1 MMRKRQHRY
10 RKRLSTGR
18 RRVSRKSYRRR
29 LPRSVNKRRPRQQVH
44 TMRYTVTDVIDLSQ
58 TDIVY
63 SNGYFIDRED
73 SLTDFLP
80 EQNPITNSFHQWF
93 SYYRIKAVHDVYSW
107 SYNNEQGALMYNPTP
122 ADTDE
127 LGAIRSNF
135 GIMSSTNKAYTG
147 KTALNMSRDLFF
159 TQDNVKRS
167 NFPNNHYRKF
177 IPAIK
182 MDTQISG
189 GSSIA
194 TAWRYSPW
202 LESSAN
208 GVKVDHRLGNVFIDF
223 AQVIGSTVNPPQAP
237 PVRILRKTTA
247 IVQFKGFRN
256 PQLSQ

>member
-1 MMRKRQHRY
+1 MKRMRKHRY

-18 RRVSRKSYRRR
+18 RRASRYNRRR
-29 LPRSVNKRRPRQQVH
+29 LLRTVNKRRYRQPIH
-44 TMRYTVTDVIDLSQ
+44 TLRYTVTKVIDLSQ
-58 TDIVY
+58 TEQVY

-80 EQNPITNSFHQWF
+80 ESNPITNPFHEWF

-107 SYNNEQGALMYNPTP
+107 SYNNEMGSIVYNTTAA
-122 ADTDE
+122 ADEE
-127 LGAIRSNF
+127 LASIRSNF

-177 IPAIK
+177 IPAVK

-194 TAWRYSPW
+194 TAWRYAPW
-202 LESSAN
+202 IESSN
-208 GVKVDHRLGNVFIDF
+208 DGVKVDHRLGNVFIDF
-223 AQVIGSTVNPPQAP
+223 AQVIASPLSPPQAP
-237 PVRILRKTTA
+237 PVRILRKSTA

-256 PQLSQ
+256 PQLAQ